1 MQILFATT
9 LRHSFHCQHHGSRML
24 MVFVL
29 SAVVVFLVSVVII
42 MGVVRCQNPI
52 LLDLV
57 DICFL
62 TCHAFFTAPSG
73 EDMVWHGR

>member
-1 MQILFATT
+1 MLCRYFLRRPSDILFTVSTMA
-9 LRHSFHCQHHGSRML
+9 RPMAAQNAGSGSRML

-57 DICFL
+57 DICF
-62 TCHAFFTAPSG
+62 FF
-73 EDMVWHGR
+73 

>member
-1 MQILFATT
+1 MARPMAAQNAG
-9 LRHSFHCQHHGSRML
+9 SGSRML

-57 DICFL
+57 DICFFFL

>member
-1 MQILFATT
+1 MARPMAAQNAG
-9 LRHSFHCQHHGSRML
+9 SGSRML

-57 DICFL
+57 DM
-62 TCHAFFTAPSG
+62 FFF
-73 EDMVWHGR
+73 

>member
-1 MQILFATT
+1 MARPMAAQNAG
-9 LRHSFHCQHHGSRML
+9 SGSRML

-57 DICFL
+57 DICF
-62 TCHAFFTAPSG
+62 FF
-73 EDMVWHGR
+73 

>member
-1 MQILFATT
+1 MARPMAAQNAG
-9 LRHSFHCQHHGSRML
+9 SGSRML

-57 DICFL
+57 DICF
-62 TCHAFFTAPSG
+62 FFDLSCFLYCTFWRRYGVART
-73 EDMVWHGR
+73 VIC